1 MAKSADAFRTIS
13 EVADWLETP
22 AHVLRFWESKF
33 SQVKPVKRAGGRRYY
48 RPSDMLLLG
57 GIKKL
62 LHHDGMTIKGVQK
75 LLREQG
81 IKHVSGHSQP
91 LDDVTVAEAGGAPI
105 EAEATPVASA
115 PENTVVS
122 FKREPERPDEP
133 EPPVE
138 AESAPEPELP
148 NIDPPAPEPVEPAPI
163 EPEPSEPDTSHEVA
177 AQSDEPPAPAPSE
190 PQEALAA
197 AEEAPADAPEEAPV
211 MPSFMRRTAPD
222 DEGAE
227 PPAPESPAS
236 ESPAPDSPIEESPI
250 AESPAPEPPAEA
262 PPAPKPNAVDVP
274 ADPADDIGAEPGIL
288 RQVAALTAPVSPDM
302 ANRLRAVLD
311 RLRQTDGANDE
322 HIDS

>member
-105 EAEATPVASA
+105 EAEATPVVSA

-122 FKREPERPDEP
+122 FKREQERLDEP
-133 EPPVE
+133 VPPVE

-148 NIDPPAPEPVEPAPI
+148 NIDPPAPEPVEPAAI
-163 EPEPSEPDTSHEVA
+163 EPEPSEPDTSQEVA
-177 AQSDEPPAPAPSE
+177 APSEEPPAPAPSE
-190 PQEALAA
+190 PQEAPAA
-197 AEEAPADAPEEAPV
+197 AEEAPV
-211 MPSFMRRTAPD
+211 MPSFMRRAAPD

-227 PPAPESPAS
+227 PPAPESPAT
-236 ESPAPDSPIEESPI
+236 ESPAPESPTEESPI

-262 PPAPKPNAVDVP
+262 PPAPKPNTVDVP
-274 ADPADDIGAEPGIL
+274 ADPADDIEAEPGIL

-302 ANRLRAVLD
+302 ADRLRAVLD
-311 RLRQTDGANDE
+311 RLRQADGANDD